1 MKVRIT
7 TTVEIDAQAWAL
19 DYGLT
24 AGEVREDVQEWAEGL
39 IVATLR
45 ARNMILPTP
54 LSLIPKTDAATAAAD
69 AANQHD
75 EDALFWKQHR

>member
-24 AGEVREDVQEWAEGL
+24 AGEVREDVKEWAEGL
-39 IVATLR
+39 IVETLR
-45 ARNMILPTP
+45 GRDMILLTP
-54 LSLIPKTDAATAAAD
+54 LSLIPKTDAGRDAIMGASTA
-69 AANQHD
+69 
-75 EDALFWKQHR
+75 F